1 MKRLRLFLNVLKQA
15 SANPADAIYEPGH
28 HLAGSIPI
36 SILPISLNPLLE
48 ALCAQA
54 DLLADLAE
62 AAKNQNDAGSYKK
75 CVLGICGILHLFR
88 EIYFSVMKLQ
98 RGSQNREAMDL
109 LAKAMNEV
117 SGLLELC

>member
-1 MKRLRLFLNVLKQA
+1 MKRVRKFLDALKQEHV
-15 SANPADAIYEPGH
+15 NPANVIFEPGH

-36 SILPISLNPLLE
+36 SILPVSLNPLLE
-48 ALCAQA
+48 ALGAQV
-54 DLLADLAE
+54 DLLANLAE

-98 RGSQNREAMDL
+98 QGSQNREGMDL
-109 LAKAMNEV
+109 LAGATNEV